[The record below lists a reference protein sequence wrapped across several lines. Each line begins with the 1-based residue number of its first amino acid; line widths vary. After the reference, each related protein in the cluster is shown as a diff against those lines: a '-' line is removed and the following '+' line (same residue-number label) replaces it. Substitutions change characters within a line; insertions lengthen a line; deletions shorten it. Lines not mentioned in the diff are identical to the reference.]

1 MSLQEMLQQ
10 CLEIGHTFHYHPDI
24 RSYIAYIAST
34 FLTPYSDVVGY
45 QSFQG
50 PCWLQFRSA
59 VTGVWK
65 WAQI

>member
-1 MSLQEMLQQ
+1 MSLYRSLTATFVFSMSLQEMLQQ

-50 PCWLQFRSA
+50 PC
-59 VTGVWK
+59 
-65 WAQI
+65 